1 MLVITW
7 TREQDDDR
15 RWVRP
20 LHALNTRQKIVN
32 RTGMDLSSLN
42 QFLKD
47 LPDIRT
53 VPGRRGPD
61 VCSDIVRQLKRQEAS
76 PNSRLVVVV
85 LESVRET
92 LKVEG
97 IAPSPTAVFAAL
109 SSCLEQS
116 QDAGLSSACCTALL
130 MTMARGVPTAVLRLK
145 SAECVRLIMNHIDTA
160 TEAALPCLGVLIGA
174 AGPGSWPAVVPAY
187 RCLLSLVVGDDAKL
201 RKKSHMALI
210 DVFKALS
217 GDEALVGVLQAASEA
232 LLEVSGQIL
241 AGPQRTAEE
250 AARASNKQRSKAEE
264 NIRDAV
270 SRALWLMAVLKNVIS
285 LLPELMAQRVCSQ
298 VLSLFP
304 LQQILLTTSA
314 TEILLALSSTATPS
328 TQEEILKALLSINAL
343 WDTNDAAL
351 EMSIVRLLENLAI
364 GAGDASY
371 VAHSFHVL
379 VPQLASRIEGVA
391 RAAADAMVRLA
402 KEAVTEDTVSSV
414 PVQSNRA
421 APIVSIV
428 SAVESSFG
436 AQYFDSWELSLNVA
450 QELISSLG
458 RDGSPLASG
467 LIVKIG
473 ELCAGVDD
481 VIAASDSS
489 ESARIAEVAQN
500 TLGVCIR
507 ALGPEVVL
515 EHLPLEI
522 EEALDGDA
530 EGRTWMIPLL
540 KMYMKGGRLAFWLSD
555 IYPLI
560 ANIESRCSA
569 AEPDSRLRS
578 TLQALELQLWSTLP
592 SFCNWAED
600 IPDCFG
606 YVAASR
612 SAVWAAF
619 HPTVSPG
626 YPGDHLRA
634 PPRHL
639 PMTIH
644 FVQFVVEIQT
654 VRCHADSPKLS
665 LPLRQRGKRTALP
678 VMMMA
683 MVATRR
689 SPALVVGFQLMVH
702 H

>member
-210 DVFKALS
+210 DVFQALS

-285 LLPELMAQRVCSQ
+285 LLLVPALLGLAIYSFAVWTKETFFMVSIATVNFSDVNKVFFEDFFSVLVMVD
-298 VLSLFP
+298 VFLLLLSLIHNDSFP
-304 LQQILLTTSA
+304 KVIRNSGFVISTILIKISFSA
-314 TEILLALSSTATPS
+314 EGIVNVALIL
-328 TQEEILKALLSINAL
+328 
-343 WDTNDAAL
+343 
-351 EMSIVRLLENLAI
+351 
-364 GAGDASY
+364 AG
-371 VAHSFHVL
+371 VSF
-379 VPQLASRIEGVA
+379 GVA
-391 RAAADAMVRLA
+391 ILWAH
-402 KEAVTEDTVSSV
+402 
-414 PVQSNRA
+414 N
-421 APIVSIV
+421 
-428 SAVESSFG
+428 
-436 AQYFDSWELSLNVA
+436 LS
-450 QELISSLG
+450 
-458 RDGSPLASG
+458 
-467 LIVKIG
+467 
-473 ELCAGVDD
+473 
-481 VIAASDSS
+481 
-489 ESARIAEVAQN
+489 
-500 TLGVCIR
+500 
-507 ALGPEVVL
+507 
-515 EHLPLEI
+515 
-522 EEALDGDA
+522 
-530 EGRTWMIPLL
+530 
-540 KMYMKGGRLAFWLSD
+540 
-555 IYPLI
+555 
-560 ANIESRCSA
+560 
-569 AEPDSRLRS
+569 
-578 TLQALELQLWSTLP
+578 
-592 SFCNWAED
+592 
-600 IPDCFG
+600 
-606 YVAASR
+606 
-612 SAVWAAF
+612 
-619 HPTVSPG
+619 
-626 YPGDHLRA
+626 A
-634 PPRHL
+634 PPPTRDDARC
-639 PMTIH
+639 PD
-644 FVQFVVEIQT
+644 VGVEKAI
-654 VRCHADSPKLS
+654 S
-665 LPLRQRGKRTALP
+665 
-678 VMMMA
+678 
-683 MVATRR
+683 
-689 SPALVVGFQLMVH
+689 
-702 H
+702 